1 MKRSAVFIIITAVI
15 FLTAAAVCIFVF
27 GKNESGIVNIKSGGE
42 LLYTIDLSKAED
54 CEFDIEYEGR
64 VNIVEI
70 RGHMIHVKSADCPDK
85 ICVDTGWVG
94 GDRKSVPIVCLPN
107 RLVIEFEKSPADGFA
122 G

>member
-27 GKNESGIVNIKSGGE
+27 GKNESDIVNIKSGGE

-64 VNIVEI
+64 VNTVEI
-70 RGHMIHVKSADCPDK
+70 RDHMIHVKSADCPDK

-107 RLVIEFEKSPADGFA
+107 RLVIEFEKSSADGFA

>member
-1 MKRSAVFIIITAVI
+1 MKKSAVFIIITAVI
-15 FLTAAAVCIFVF
+15 FLAAAAVCIIVF
-27 GKNESGIVNIKSGGE
+27 SGNGSDIVNIKSGGE
-42 LLYTIDLSKAED
+42 LLYTIDLSKAKD

-64 VNIVEI
+64 VNTVEI
-70 RGHMIHVKSADCPDK
+70 KDHMIHIKSADCPDK
-85 ICVDTGWVG
+85 ICVDTGWIG

>member
-1 MKRSAVFIIITAVI
+1 MKKSAVFIIITAVI
-15 FLTAAAVCIFVF
+15 FLTAAAVCISVF
-27 GKNESGIVNIKSGGE
+27 GKNESDIVNIKSGGE

-64 VNIVEI
+64 VNTVEI
-70 RGHMIHVKSADCPDK
+70 KDHMIRVSDADCPDK
-85 ICVDTGWVG
+85 ICVDTGWIG

-107 RLVIEFEKSPADGFA
+107 RLVIEFEKSSADGFA

>member
-15 FLTAAAVCIFVF
+15 FLAAAAVCIIVF
-27 GKNESGIVNIKSGGE
+27 SGNGSDVVNIKSGGE
-42 LLYTIDLSKAED
+42 LLYTIDLSKAKD

-64 VNIVEI
+64 VNTVEI
-70 RGHMIHVKSADCPDK
+70 KEHMIHIKSADCPDK
-85 ICVDTGWVG
+85 ICVDTGWIG
-94 GDRKSVPIVCLPN
+94 GNRKSVPIVCLPN

>member
-1 MKRSAVFIIITAVI
+1 MKKSAVFIIITAVI
-15 FLTAAAVCIFVF
+15 FLAAAAVCIIVF
-27 GKNESGIVNIKSGGE
+27 SGNGSDIVNIKSGGE

-64 VNIVEI
+64 VNTVEI
-70 RGHMIHVKSADCPDK
+70 KEHMIHIKSADCPDK
-85 ICVDTGWVG
+85 ICVDTGWIG

-107 RLVIEFEKSPADGFA
+107 RLVIEFEKSSADGFA